1 MAPYRA
7 YPPGRDTTIEGAGY
21 RGVPY
26 PEIRCPDRHLADA
39 EDISLGLSLCGRQVV
54 IRDLESSVRV
64 VRELLLKLLLPS
76 VFALTPSIRHHTPAP
91 PSALRVPRICH

>member
-39 EDISLGLSLCGRQVV
+39 EDISLRLSFR
-54 IRDLESSVRV
+54 IRPVPVRLIASGW
-64 VRELLLKLLLPS
+64 R
-76 VFALTPSIRHHTPAP
+76 
-91 PSALRVPRICH
+91 